1 MSQAYQDK
9 QASPGTGVFREE
21 VMPLGILISHVKAVE
36 AVGEGWRGPPCR
48 RLQGL
53 WPRRHRGQGARCG
66 RQEEDEE
73 CG

>member
-9 QASPGTGVFREE
+9 QASPGTGIFQGQVTS
-21 VMPLGILISHVKAVE
+21 LGIPISHLKAVE

-53 WPRRHRGQGARCG
+53 WPRRHRGRGVMGAVRATGG
-66 RQEEDEE
+66 R
-73 CG
+73 